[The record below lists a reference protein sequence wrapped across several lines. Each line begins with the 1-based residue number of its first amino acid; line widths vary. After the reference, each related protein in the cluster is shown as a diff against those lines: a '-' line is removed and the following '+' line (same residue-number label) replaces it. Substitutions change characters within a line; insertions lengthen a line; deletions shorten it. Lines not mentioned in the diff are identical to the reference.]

1 MGTIT
6 IPAWVVSNEMLKRS
20 YGFANDEVPNDA
32 YPLRFRQFMANSLKL
47 AESSNAYRVKY
58 ENVQRRCTMLPP
70 MHDLRRIL
78 GRFLAV
84 DPDSFDAPDEW
95 SEDGIEW

>member
-1 MGTIT
+1 
-6 IPAWVVSNEMLKRS
+6 
-20 YGFANDEVPNDA
+20 
-32 YPLRFRQFMANSLKL
+32 
-47 AESSNAYRVKY
+47 
-58 ENVQRRCTMLPP
+58 